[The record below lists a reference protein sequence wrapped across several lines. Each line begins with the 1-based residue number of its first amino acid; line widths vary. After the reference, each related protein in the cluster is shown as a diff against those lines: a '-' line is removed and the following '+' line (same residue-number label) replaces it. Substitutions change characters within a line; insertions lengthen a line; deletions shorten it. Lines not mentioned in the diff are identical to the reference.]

1 MEMNKSQS
9 QPTLDWINLIEEA
22 QTDPEGLSGK
32 AVQKLYFEIYP
43 YINTLSRQWLKPR
56 KVSETEDGILLD
68 IGIEKVLAEL
78 EKFACLSDDSEVVRR
93 QFFAWMA
100 KTCRHKWSAFTEEMA
115 RDSAAYQAHVET
127 VIDTDTEDGDRILLR
142 TPEEKARLQAIVE
155 KCLGRYPENMR
166 QAILATMG
174 LKDSV
179 TSTKRGRTGEAALI
193 CEHYDVNPSTVRV
206 YRMRAIECAKK
217 AFAQEG
223 K

>member
-1 MEMNKSQS
+1 MEMKDKKT
-9 QPTLDWINLIEEA
+9 PVDWINLIEEA
-22 QTDPEGLSGK
+22 QTDPEEFPGNAVK
-32 AVQKLYFEIYP
+32 ALHFEIYP
-43 YINTLSRQWLKPR
+43 YISSLATKWLSSR
-56 KVSETEDGILLD
+56 KLSETEDGILLD
-68 IGIEKVLAEL
+68 IGIEKVLTEL
-78 EKFACLSDDSEVVRR
+78 EKFACQSDDSEVVHR
-93 QFFAWMA
+93 QFFAWVA
-100 KTCRHKWSAFTEEMA
+100 KLCRRRWSALIEEMA
-115 RDSAAYQAHVET
+115 KDSAAYQAHVET
-127 VIDTDTEDGDRILLR
+127 VMDTDTDDGDRILLR